1 MLAALAMTALLQV
14 RGAAPPRPNTEPPL
28 AAQVAALRAR
38 WYAGLDAAGWNVD
51 APEARGLADELTA
64 EAVALLSRE
73 DAPRSGLD
81 RVLLHRLVAQM
92 GGEASYLPLLERP
105 IENARW
111 LSGWLRWSGAD
122 REARAD
128 VLAQA
133 ALESQTP
140 DRVAMW
146 SPSSAGPPLRAAFAA
161 GQRPSVCGAVLRLPA
176 SQRDAFTDL
185 VLQGLSV
192 GPGTAPPAPCVAA
205 AMVLPRAQAAAAQA
219 LRERR
224 GMAMAVF
231 SSRRWLGNAWL
242 AATPLTLA
250 FGLSGAARGA
260 EAEGILAAIL
270 DRRAPGRDGV
280 LVLALNLAA
289 RYAPWLQASPGLSRS
304 ARRLAT
310 AAGARGWPLITA
322 RLRWRDPTLFDDSV
336 AALAAPGSRDALVLY
351 SARVVGAF
359 APSTPD
365 GRRRAVQA
373 LRGFAAATASTAHP
387 TVSGD
392 DAARWVEAL
401 DATPCADSPCLDDVF
416 ERGSDERAAREVA
429 SLGGAGLAALPTD
442 AARALVAR
450 VVRRGRSGAEPVR
463 AERGLAWSATAWA
476 TFATVEG
483 CPDALRGLREAG
495 LEGADDDDVVS
506 PWRDAFERACRDH
519 DLRGGR

>member
-1 MLAALAMTALLQV
+1 MTALLQV
-14 RGAAPPRPNTEPPL
+14 RGAAPPRPDAASPL
-28 AAQVAALRAR
+28 AAQAATLRLR

-51 APEARGLADELTA
+51 SPEARSLADELTA
-64 EAVALLSRE
+64 DAVGLLARD
-73 DAPRSGLD
+73 DAPRSGLEMAQ
-81 RVLLHRLVAQM
+81 LHRLVAQM
-92 GGEASYLPLLERP
+92 GGAASYAPLLERP
-105 IENARW
+105 VENARW
-111 LSGWLRWSGAD
+111 LTGWLRWSGAD

-161 GQRPSVCGAVLRLPA
+161 GQRPSVCGAVLLLPA

-185 VLQGLSV
+185 VLQGFGV
-192 GPGTAPPAPCVAA
+192 GPGAAPPAPCLAA
-205 AMVLPRAQAAAAQA
+205 AMVLPRAQVAAAQA

-224 GMAMAVF
+224 SMAMAVF
-231 SSRRWLGNAWL
+231 STRRWLGNAWL
-242 AATPLTLA
+242 AAAPLTLA
-250 FGLSGAARGA
+250 FGLSGTARGA
-260 EAEGILAAIL
+260 EAEAVLAAIL
-270 DRRAPGRDGV
+270 ERRAPGRDGV
-280 LVLALNLAA
+280 VVLALNLAA
-289 RYAPWLQASPGLSRS
+289 RYGPWLQASPGLSRS

-310 AAGARGWPLITA
+310 AAGSQGWPLTTA
-322 RLRWRDPTLFDDSV
+322 RLRWRDPTLFDDSRLV
-336 AALAAPGSRDALVLY
+336 LAAPGSRDALVLY

-359 APSTPD
+359 SPSTAEA
-365 GRRRAVQA
+365 RQRAVRA
-373 LRGFAAATASTAHP
+373 LRGFADATARTAHP

-392 DAARWVEAL
+392 DVARWVEAV
-401 DATPCADSPCLDDVF
+401 DATPCADEPCLVEVF

-429 SLGGAGLAALPTD
+429 SLGGAGLASLSGD

-450 VVRRGRSGAEPVR
+450 VVRRGRSGTEPLR
-463 AERGLAWSATAWA
+463 AERALAWSATAWA

-495 LEGADDDDVVS
+495 LEGADDDVVVS
-506 PWRDAFERACRDH
+506 PWRDAFERACRDR